1 MKIPFV
7 EKFVRPSQVEEATV
21 TDRSSFLMEDKML
34 KIITQLRVQAEKLNR
49 TSQRLTGRGRELF
62 DQCVRAE
69 TEKDSARAYI
79 YANEISQLRKMSRT
93 VLRSQMSLEKVILR
107 LETVREFGD
116 VLNVLGP
123 ASSIIRQVQGE
134 LSGVVPEVASSLS
147 QVDEMLD
154 GLIVEAGNVTGAT
167 VDVVVRDEEAQKI
180 LQEASEIAAQRMKTS
195 FPDLPEAYK
204 HLESGTEA
212 RVN

>member
-34 KIITQLRVQAEKLNR
+34 KIITQLRVQAERLNR

-134 LSGVVPEVASSLS
+134 LSGVVPEVANSLV

-167 VDVVVRDEEAQKI
+167 VDVMVRDEEAQKI

-204 HLESGTEA
+204 HLETSA
-212 RVN
+212 DISKN